1 MAKVITKHNKN
12 TDKTLLCFVGVLL
25 CLAAPFGV
33 FAAANMLPT
42 AYRIGA
48 AALTALA
55 AVLIAMHLSKTI
67 GVLKSGLAGERAVA
81 KLLTSLPEDCTVVA
95 NPVYV
100 VDGKTMELDAVVVS
114 KNGVFIVETKNHAGD
129 IEGSTKAQNWRQTR
143 LAKGGVPFTKEMKN
157 PLLQLERQQRLLS
170 KMLGVPVEGCV
181 YFANRYAKVHVDS
194 ERICTTSAALLRAAK
209 KGGGKLSADEQK
221 QIVRLL
227 RQ

>member
-33 FAAANMLPT
+33 FAVAKMLET
-42 AYRIGA
+42 SYRIGVTAA
-48 AALTALA
+48 AALVAGIVA
-55 AVLIAMHLSKTI
+55 AQLSNTI

-81 KLLTSLPEDCTVVA
+81 QLLSDLPQDYTVIA
-95 NPVYV
+95 NPVYIV
-100 VDGKTMELDAVVVS
+100 EDKTMELDAVVVS

-129 IEGSTKAQNWRQTR
+129 IEGSVKAQNWRQTR
-143 LAKGGVPFTKEMKN
+143 LAKGGKPFTKDMKN
-157 PLLQLERQQRLLS
+157 PLHQLERQQRLLS

-181 YFANRYAKVHVDS
+181 YFANRYAKVQVQS
-194 ERICTTSAALLRAAK
+194 EHICTTSAALLRTVK
-209 KGGGKLSADEQK
+209 KGGGKLSAEEQK